1 MKARTL
7 FLLGA
12 LAGLLLTWGSES
24 HAQTLLEQ
32 KDAAKSVAIR
42 GLRATPTLVSGE
54 IVNQTPHIVRDI
66 ELLIQFHWL
75 WKNEFKPGKDLPGRT
90 DILKIDKELKPGE
103 AVSFRYIPD
112 PPLTKRDEGWFEPE
126 VTLGGFTVVV
136 PSVDMTSR

>member
-12 LAGLLLTWGSES
+12 LAGLLLSWSES
-24 HAQTLLEQ
+24 RAQILLEQ
-32 KDAAKSVAIR
+32 KDAAKSVTIR

-54 IVNQTPHIVRDI
+54 IVNQTPHIARDT

-75 WKNEFKPGKDLPGRT
+75 WKNEFKPGEDLPGRT

-112 PPLTKRDEGWFEPE
+112 PPLAKRDDGWFEPE
-126 VTLGGFTVVV
+126 VTIGGFTVVV
-136 PSVDMTSR
+136 PSVEMTSR